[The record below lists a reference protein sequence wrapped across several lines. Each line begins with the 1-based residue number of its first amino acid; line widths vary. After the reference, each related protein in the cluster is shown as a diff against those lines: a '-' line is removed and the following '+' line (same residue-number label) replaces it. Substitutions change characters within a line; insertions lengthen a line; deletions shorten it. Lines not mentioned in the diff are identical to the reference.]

1 MSEKEIEKNKKFICK
16 RCGSKMLKNGIRNNK
31 QRWRCSNTKCKYSYT
46 EKKYISKTKQQ
57 AINFLHNFIRMM
69 DKKIGSKILQTNE
82 NLAQTSIS
90 KDQVTEIIVRD
101 MDFEEGSIEIP
112 STSYIIYCE
121 DNKINLLNL
130 RYQDKGLTLK
140 YKDNHSKFEILKK

>member
-1 MSEKEIEKNKKFICK
+1 MTKKENKNFRCK
-16 RCGSKMLKNGIRNNK
+16 NCGSKMHKNGIRNDG
-31 QRWRCSNTKCKYSYT
+31 QRWRCSNKNCKYTYA
-46 EKKYISKTKQQ
+46 EKKYFSKTKQQ

-130 RYQDKGLTLK
+130 RHQDKGLTLK
-140 YKDNHSKFEILKK
+140 YKNNHSKFEILKK

>member
-16 RCGSKMLKNGIRNNK
+16 RCGSKMLKNGIRNDG
-31 QRWRCSNTKCKYSYT
+31 QRWRCSNKNCKYTYA

-101 MDFEEGSIEIP
+101 MDFKEGSIEIP
-112 STSYIIYCE
+112 STSYIIYCK
-121 DNKINLLNL
+121 DNKIHLLNL
-130 RYQDKGLTLK
+130 RHQDKGLTLK
-140 YKDNHSKFEILKK
+140 YKNNHSKFEILKK